1 MQRGHPFG
9 AYIPVSE
16 QKALRAG
23 GGLARLPSLI
33 DMTVEVILP
42 CLNEAAA
49 LPWVLD
55 RLPVGY
61 RALVVDNGSTD
72 GSVQIA
78 RSCGADTVQVEQRGY
93 GSACHAGLIAATAE
107 LIVIMDCDG
116 SIDPVDLPAVVR
128 PVLDGEA
135 DLVVGRR
142 RPRGRGSYPWTLRLA
157 NAALA
162 QQLRRRTNLMIFDC
176 GPVRAAR
183 RTILL
188 DLGVQDRR
196 SGYPVET
203 LVRAAASGLRV
214 QQVDIAYLPRR
225 GRSKVT
231 GTPLGVVS
239 AVRDSRAA
247 LDLWKPAAQ

>member
-1 MQRGHPFG
+1 
-9 AYIPVSE
+9 
-16 QKALRAG
+16 
-23 GGLARLPSLI
+23 
-33 DMTVEVILP
+33 MTVEVILP

-55 RLPVGY
+55 RLPAGY

-72 GSVQIA
+72 GSIEIA
-78 RSCGADTVQVEQRGY
+78 RSYGARTLEVAQRGY
-93 GSACHAGLIAATAE
+93 GSACHAGLVATTAE
-107 LIVIMDCDG
+107 LVVIMDCDG

-128 PVLDGEA
+128 PIYAGEA

-142 RPRGRGSYPWTLRLA
+142 RPRGWRAYPWTLRLA

-162 QQLRRRTNLMIFDC
+162 RQLRRRTGLMIFDC

-188 DLGVQDRR
+188 ELGVQDRR

-203 LVRAAASGLRV
+203 LVKAAATGLRV
-214 QQVDIAYLPRR
+214 QQVDVAYLPRR

-231 GTPLGVVS
+231 GTPLGALR

-247 LDLWKPAAQ
+247 LDLMKPAAQ

>member
-1 MQRGHPFG
+1 
-9 AYIPVSE
+9 
-16 QKALRAG
+16 
-23 GGLARLPSLI
+23 
-33 DMTVEVILP
+33 MTIEVILP

-55 RLPVGY
+55 RLPAGY
-61 RALVVDNGSTD
+61 RAVVVDNGSTD
-72 GSVQIA
+72 GSAEIA
-78 RSCGADTVQVEQRGY
+78 RSWGASTVEVAQRGY
-93 GSACHAGLIAATAE
+93 GSACHAGLLAATAE
-107 LIVIMDCDG
+107 LIVIMDCDA
-116 SIDPVDLPAVVR
+116 SIDPVDLPAIVR
-128 PVLDGEA
+128 PMHDGEA

-142 RPRGRGSYPWTLRLA
+142 RARDHGSYPWTLRLA

-162 QQLRRRTNLMIFDC
+162 RQLRRRTDLMIFDC

-188 DLGVQDRR
+188 ELGVQDRR

-231 GTPLGVVS
+231 GTPLGALR

-247 LDLWKPAAQ
+247 LDLWKPTAQ

>member
-1 MQRGHPFG
+1 
-9 AYIPVSE
+9 
-16 QKALRAG
+16 
-23 GGLARLPSLI
+23 
-33 DMTVEVILP
+33 MTIEVILP

-72 GSVQIA
+72 GSAEIA
-78 RSCGADTVQVEQRGY
+78 RSWGVSTVEVAERGY
-93 GSACHAGLIAATAE
+93 GSACHAGLLAATAE
-107 LIVIMDCDG
+107 LIVIMDCDA
-116 SIDPVDLPAVVR
+116 SLDPVDLPGIVR
-128 PVLDGEA
+128 PVHDGEA

-142 RPRGRGSYPWTLRLA
+142 RARDRGSYPWTLRLA

-162 QQLRRRTNLMIFDC
+162 RQLRRRTGLMIFDC

-183 RTILL
+183 RAILL
-188 DLGVQDRR
+188 ELGVQDRR

-203 LVRAAASGLRV
+203 LVRAATRGLRV

-231 GTPLGVVS
+231 GTPLG
-239 AVRDSRAA
+239 ALRAIRDSRAA

>member
-1 MQRGHPFG
+1 
-9 AYIPVSE
+9 
-16 QKALRAG
+16 
-23 GGLARLPSLI
+23 
-33 DMTVEVILP
+33 MTVEVILP

-55 RLPVGY
+55 RLPTGY

-72 GSVQIA
+72 GSAEIA
-78 RSCGADTVQVEQRGY
+78 RSWGAFTLEVAQRGY
-93 GSACHAGLIAATAE
+93 GAACHAGLIAATAE

-116 SIDPVDLPAVVR
+116 SIDPVDLPAMVR
-128 PVLDGEA
+128 PVRDGEA
-135 DLVVGRR
+135 ELVVGRR

-157 NAALA
+157 NAELA
-162 QQLRRRTNLMIFDC
+162 RQLRRRAGLMIFDC

-183 RTILL
+183 RTSLL
-188 DLGVQDRR
+188 DLDVHDRR

-214 QQVDIAYLPRR
+214 QQVDVAYLPRR

-231 GTPLGVVS
+231 GTPFGALR

-247 LDLWKPAAQ
+247 LNLVKPAAQ